1 METSWLMGCFLA
13 EAVELLDR
21 CQTFIV
27 NDELSRKIDEYMKLY
42 RETLKEE
49 G

>member
-1 METSWLMGCFLA
+1 MENHWLVDCFLA
-13 EAVELLDR
+13 EGVELLDR

-27 NDELSRKIDEYMKLY
+27 NDELARKVAAFLKLY
-42 RETLKEE
+42 EETLKE